1 MMSFK
6 AKLILVLFAIFLS
19 LGFFPKRLFATMFSG
34 YVYDIVTK
42 NPIPGALIE
51 IGNAQTPQFDSITDS
66 QGYWEVKELRNAND
80 YTICASATGYASEE
94 ALFQAPP
101 GSFTF
106 YLKAPRCGYLVET
119 INRGEKNYE
128 FNGAFCVL
136 SGGEVSDGADFFPD
150 RDASNSTIVSFLA
163 LLGVGTNKTTVASEM
178 WTKIKR
184 TWEWL
189 RDNALSDNGD
199 PAWDQADALIAGG
212 NGWPSIGLIAETYMT
227 YGFIPWGTCMSRA
240 QILTT
245 LLYRVGIPEDRLAIA
260 ETCWKFRYSQHM
272 YSIVYIANR
281 WLYFDPTYINY
292 DFNEFGNF
300 QSIPI
305 GQTELRDYCHP
316 SRIVQIS
323 SSGLSFVPEVT
334 NRAINSEKIVIVA
347 PPHSASISDRTT
359 NVFGACQNQSLLKI
373 VLNGI
378 SYPASGETF
387 EAPVPL
393 SCGANSLEAEMVS
406 VSESYV
412 DTITVSRRCSDAT
425 QEEPVN
431 GIWKSVDR
439 SFSFYLQKYQTGSCV
454 IVVTP
459 GSRSYTAFLDNDM
472 TDGISAADD
481 LDAQGNTLLLQLTSP
496 TRGYLTVDVDAGRI
510 STGVELVFPDMD

>member
-1 MMSFK
+1 MSFK
-6 AKLILVLFAIFLS
+6 AKLILILFAIFLS
-19 LGFFPKRLFATMFSG
+19 SGSFPKRLFATVFSG

-51 IGNAQTPQFDSITDS
+51 IGNAQTPQFDSTTDS
-66 QGYWEVKELRNAND
+66 KGYWEVKGLQNAND

-94 ALFQAPP
+94 TLFQAPP

-106 YLKAPRCGYLVET
+106 YLKAPMCGYLVET
-119 INRGEKNYE
+119 INRGEKHYE

-163 LLGVGTNKTTVASEM
+163 LLGAGTDKTTAASEM

-245 LLYRVGIPEDRLAIA
+245 LLYRAGIPEDRLAIA
-260 ETCWKFRYSQHM
+260 ETSWKFRYSQHM
-272 YSIVYIANR
+272 YSIVYLTDR
-281 WLYFDPTYINY
+281 WLYFDPTYIHY
-292 DFNEFGNF
+292 DLNEFGNF
-300 QSIPI
+300 QSVPI
-305 GQTELRDYCHP
+305 GQTGYRDYCHP
-316 SRIVQIS
+316 SRIMQIS

-334 NRAINSEKIVIVA
+334 DRTINSEKIVIVA
-347 PPHSASISDRTT
+347 PPYAASTADSMI
-359 NVFGACQNQSLLKI
+359 NVFGAGRNQSLVKL

-378 SYPASGETF
+378 SFPASGETF
-387 EAPVPL
+387 QAPASL
-393 SCGANSLEAEMVS
+393 SCGENALKAEMVS
-406 VSESYV
+406 GGESYV
-412 DTITVSRRCSDAT
+412 DTITVYRRCSDAA
-425 QEEPVN
+425 QEEPAN
-431 GIWKSVDR
+431 GIWKSMDR

-459 GSRSYTAFLDNDM
+459 GSRSYTAFLDSDM
-472 TDGISAADD
+472 TDGISATDD
-481 LDAQGNTLLLQLTSP
+481 LDAQGKTVLLRLTSP
-496 TRGYLTVDVDAGRI
+496 TRGWITVDTDAGRI
-510 STGVELVFPDMD
+510 STEVELVFPDMD